1 MNKRKK
7 KNINKLIKDYYRCSD
22 KDERNNI
29 LVQKIIPHIS
39 NTTEK
44 KEVINL
50 CNRQL
55 KIFEIKDYIGIFI
68 PITLLPL
75 LFDLSLRIIYK
86 LIPSVQ
92 WGTVERFREYISIF
106 LFSVAI
112 LLLIIDFLLTI
123 FNKNYD
129 NNYNIGIFN
138 YDLYC
143 MRVKILINTLSLDIH
158 HKNINSSF
166 CKNCKHYHG
175 ESYGGNVLI
184 CGMYP
189 YGQENCPDF
198 DSEKIVRITHL
209 YSMFDSYFAVKTNYS
224 LEELNLICAYLQF
237 LKWQLPHF
245 KTVDEDIL
253 EYQVVEVLS
262 KLFGCQKIVTQKANS
277 WDNEIDLYYNWN
289 DYLVELKEEIVNKQF
304 ARPGVRLAIVEQM
317 LILARENA
325 KNEEGK
331 KVIRQLQYLKNGG
344 FVPKNWGW
352 KLYSGEPYFGK
363 INLDGEK
370 DLLEI

>member
-29 LVQKIIPHIS
+29 LVQKIIPQIS

-138 YDLYC
+138 YDLYS
-143 MRVKILINTLSLDIH
+143 MRIQIIINTLSLDVH
-158 HKNINSSF
+158 HDNTNSSF

-175 ESYGGNVLI
+175 ESYNGNQLI

-189 YGQENCPDF
+189 YGKENATD
-198 DSEKIVRITHL
+198 K
-209 YSMFDSYFAVKTNYS
+209 
-224 LEELNLICAYLQF
+224 EE
-237 LKWQLPHF
+237 
-245 KTVDEDIL
+245 E
-253 EYQVVEVLS
+253 
-262 KLFGCQKIVTQKANS
+262 KIVTQLE
-277 WDNEIDLYYNWN
+277 DI
-289 DYLVELKEEIVNKQF
+289 
-304 ARPGVRLAIVEQM
+304 
-317 LILARENA
+317 
-325 KNEEGK
+325 
-331 KVIRQLQYLKNGG
+331 KNGG
-344 FVPKNWGW
+344 FVPEDWGW
-352 KLYSGEPYFGK
+352 KRVDGEPFVGK
-363 INLDGEK
+363 ININGEK
-370 DLLEI
+370 DLLTSLFGALIANEPHYVQCCFLFCYYRSAYIPVLLLTFSYFFYFLKLKSNFF